1 MDTFK
6 LITRKPVSKKLFRYL
21 LSDAS
26 GLSYYMFSKYFF
38 NMYEGGDK
46 PGDAVGLKDNHL
58 TRFEEIEGEYKKQL
72 LFFRI
77 IVVSVISIM
86 VATSI
91 FACLL
96 VVQSPY
102 SVMGWILSAV
112 IFIVVG
118 VIVGIL
124 KNHAYNYFCPN
135 LSRLSQDLNIA
146 CERLMLVLMH
156 AHEYST
162 KLDSD
167 YDNLRHWKEG
177 RHIHQQYTAVTEQ
190 KTSDCI
196 VSTIKELRLIFATD
210 ACGSSHLGYQ
220 SLLLHNDLLA
230 TLRLFFA
237 INITDSTLKEWEEES
252 FNKLVEERARAKEFA
267 ERKDRIMK

>member
-1 MDTFK
+1 M
-6 LITRKPVSKKLFRYL
+6 ITRKPVSKKLFKYL

-38 NMYEGGDK
+38 YMYEDGDK
-46 PGDAVGLKDNHL
+46 PGDAVELKDNHL
-58 TRFEEIEGEYKKQL
+58 TRFEEILGEYKRQS

-77 IVVSVISIM
+77 NVVSVITIM
-86 VATSI
+86 VATAI
-91 FACLL
+91 IACLL
-96 VVQSPY
+96 VAQNPY
-102 SVMGWILSAV
+102 SVPGWILSAV

-124 KNHAYNYFCPN
+124 KNHAYTYFCPN

-167 YDNLRHWKEG
+167 YDNLRRWKEG
-177 RHIHQQYTAVTEQ
+177 KHLHQQHAAVTEQ
-190 KTSDCI
+190 KMSDCI

-230 TLRLFFA
+230 TLRLFFG
-237 INITDSTLKEWEEES
+237 INITDSTLKEWEDKS
-252 FNKLVEERARAKEFA
+252 FNDLVEKRAHAKEFA
-267 ERKDRIMK
+267 ERKARIMN